1 MKYFIALLFLVSHIA
16 LADES
21 RSTNPG
27 EDVNEARSN
36 KATEADVA
44 ATGICREC
52 IARMKHNRLGD
63 DTTFRKKQNSSATEA
78 SGKTKE
84 GSQ

>member
-1 MKYFIALLFLVSHIA
+1 MKNLFAILLLVGNVA

-21 RSTNPG
+21 RNSNPG
-27 EDVNEARSN
+27 EDVNEAKST

-44 ATGICREC
+44 ATGVCREC

-63 DTTFRKKQNSSATEA
+63 DTTFRKKQNSTTTES
-78 SGKTKE
+78 SGNSKD
-84 GSQ
+84 GAQ